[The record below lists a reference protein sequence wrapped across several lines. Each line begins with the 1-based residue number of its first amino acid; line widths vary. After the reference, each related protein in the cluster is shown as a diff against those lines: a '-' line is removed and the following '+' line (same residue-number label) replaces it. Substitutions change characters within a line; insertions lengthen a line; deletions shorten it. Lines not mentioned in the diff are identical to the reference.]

1 VITYVF
7 RLLEIF
13 VYSVIAFQCMQL
25 WNLYS
30 DQKDDHG
37 ADVAY
42 AVLLGLL
49 YVGVVVGF
57 VVAIA
62 ISAENAWR
70 ILYW

>member
-1 VITYVF
+1 
-7 RLLEIF
+7 
-13 VYSVIAFQCMQL
+13 L
-25 WNLYS
+25 WDLYS
-30 DQKDDHG
+30 DRGDEQQGTDL
-37 ADVAY
+37 AY
-42 AVLLGLL
+42 AVALGTL